1 MAVLFPIY
9 QKRICSEGYHC
20 RENPIIQGDFAKYW
34 TCRCNCLRVEEA
46 HCRNILYSYA
56 PQMTMNKDQPYYK
69 FLSANKELLLS
80 KARKELEKRLLKV
93 IIFS

>member
-1 MAVLFPIY
+1 MTWPILPG
-9 QKRICSEGYHC
+9 KCGRICSEGYHC
-20 RENPIIQGDFAKYW
+20 RENPISQGD
-34 TCRCNCLRVEEA
+34 RCNCLRVEEA

-56 PQMTMNKDQPYYK
+56 PQMTTNKDQPNYK

-80 KARKELEKRLLKV
+80 KAREELEKRLLKV